1 MVTKSRDKVGKKQ
14 AKTKVLK
21 LKMNKETVK
30 DLTGKQQK
38 QVKGGG
44 VGCTST
50 YRPTSAVR

>member
-50 YRPTSAVR
+50 YRPTSAVQ